1 MSSAALSRPSSE
13 MTTPTPTLS
22 PALAFRV
29 DGFATL
35 TAGLDYAARGMSGFN
50 FFSSRGELDAV
61 LPYAELRLQALDLA
75 RRLAATG
82 LERGDRVAI
91 VAETSPDFV
100 KVFFAC
106 QYAGLVPVPLP
117 LCINIGG
124 HDAYLGRLRA
134 MLGAAGAQLTL
145 GAGGLVGPPVEGP

>member
-1 MSSAALSRPSSE
+1 
-13 MTTPTPTLS
+13 MTTPTPTAS

-35 TAGLDYAARGMSGFN
+35 TAGLDYAARGMTGFN
-50 FFSSRGELDAV
+50 FFSSRGELDTA
-61 LPYAELRLQALDLA
+61 LPYAVLRLQALDLA

-124 HDAYLGRLRA
+124 HDAYVERLRA
-134 MLGAAGAQLTL
+134 MLEAAGARLTV
-145 GAGGLVGPPVEGP
+145 APAGLVGALGEGPDRADV

>member
-1 MSSAALSRPSSE
+1 
-13 MTTPTPTLS
+13 MTTPTPTAS

-29 DGFATL
+29 DGFSTL
-35 TAGLDYAARGMSGFN
+35 TAGLDYAAQGVTGFN

-61 LPYAELRLQALDLA
+61 LPYAELRLRSLDMA
-75 RRLAATG
+75 GRLAATG

-100 KVFFAC
+100 EVFFAC
-106 QYAGLVPVPLP
+106 QYAGLVAVPLP

-124 HDAYLGRLRA
+124 HDAYVERLRA
-134 MLGAAGAQLTL
+134 MLEAAGAKLTVAPAGL
-145 GAGGLVGPPVEGP
+145 GATPGGAWERPAVSRRT